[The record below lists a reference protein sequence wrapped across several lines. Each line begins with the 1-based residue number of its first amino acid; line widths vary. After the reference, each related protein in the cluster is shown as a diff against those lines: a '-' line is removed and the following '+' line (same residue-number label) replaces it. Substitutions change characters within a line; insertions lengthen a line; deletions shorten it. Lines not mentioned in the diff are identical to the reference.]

1 MKKPKVMEQVPD
13 LNMIGGL
20 TSEFNALKNSS
31 LNQKFEFIPLVLP
44 KVHRK
49 INFKDISYYYKA
61 IKKEK
66 PDIVQIRGAGI
77 DGLNAEIAAKLV
89 PGTKIL
95 LCIHGMLSEAD
106 YIPKYKYFLYR
117 YIIEPFAFIL
127 ADGISCVYKGG
138 EKREQLRYFRKKLL
152 PYIYNRMPDYSNVDK
167 DAYRKKIRSKL
178 NISDDSIV
186 GIFCGRITYGKGLT
200 YLFEAFENMKD
211 NWPEQLKFIFVGEG
225 DYLEKLKESTSKL
238 KLEEYIKFVGAQMN
252 VEQYLCAADFYIFP
266 SLHENHSIALLEAVA
281 MKLPI
286 ICTKVGGNVEIVHE
300 GVEGLLCNK
309 NSSAELE
316 KSIRTLVGNRCLYE
330 KIRNNMKQKKYA
342 EFSDCAVDRQL
353 ESVLMAMLNLRSK
366 K

>member
-138 EKREQLRYFRKKLL
+138 NERKQLRQFRKKLL
-152 PYIYNRMPDYSNVDK
+152 PYIYNRMPEYKNMDK
-167 DAYRKKIRSKL
+167 NIYRRKVRNEL
-178 NISDDSIV
+178 NISSDSIV

-200 YLFEAFENMKD
+200 YLFDTFKNMRST
-211 NWPEQLKFIFVGEG
+211 WPEKLKFIFVGDG
-225 DYLEKLKESTSKL
+225 DYLEILQNLSIDLGIEDKV
-238 KLEEYIKFVGAQMN
+238 KFTGAKKQ
-252 VEQYLCAADFYIFP
+252 VYKYLCAADFYIFP
-266 SLHENHSIALLEAVA
+266 SLHENHSIALLEAIA
-281 MKLPI
+281 MQLPVI
-286 ICTKVGGNVEIVHE
+286 ATNVGGNPEIIRD
-300 GVEGLLCNK
+300 GIEGLLCPKGNPE
-309 NSSAELE
+309 ALE
-316 KSIRTLVGNRCLYE
+316 YCIRKLTTDEGLFKR
-330 KIRNNMKQKKYA
+330 IRSNILRTEYSQFTN
-342 EFSDCAVDRQL
+342 EAVDKQL
-353 ESVLMAMLNLRSK
+353 ENVLNAMLN
-366 K
+366 